1 MDRKKIIIGTGIA
14 IVILVLTIA
23 GVFYFTRQNKK
34 TESKTATDVLT
45 PTIIDGELV
54 LPKLDLS
61 LKRTATGSGATSLLD
76 NQIMVISANL
86 VGTYSQ
92 APSASEGG
100 QLTGIRIMG
109 EMFNPGQTRITSF
122 LPVVRFLDSEG
133 NLKTQKIAHYS
144 DGYELYGLDGQTKG
158 VYDVTVDAPPPA
170 ERIEIV
176 LKPQDGDKA
185 LRPPVA
191 LKVASRSAEIKSIS
205 MNGQPI
211 DYYSITGEVINTTDS
226 DVADILVNTYVKD
239 KEGKVFGIN
248 KELFKS
254 DLIRPGETIPF
265 KVMVLPIQSN
275 AVYSDFVVEVWGREY
290 KL

>member
-1 MDRKKIIIGTGIA
+1 MDRKKIIISLGIGTVILIIA
-14 IVILVLTIA
+14 IAAV
-23 GVFYFTRQNKK
+23 YFFTHQNKNTK
-34 TESKTATDVLT
+34 TKAVTDVLL

-54 LPKLDLS
+54 LPKIDLS
-61 LKRTATGSGATSLLD
+61 LKRTATESGANTLLD

-109 EMFNPGQTRITSF
+109 EMFNPGKIRITSF
-122 LPVVRFLDSEG
+122 LPVVRFLDNGG

-144 DGYELYGLDGQTKG
+144 DGFEFYGLDGQTKG
-158 VYDVTVDAPPPA
+158 VYDVTVDGPPTA
-170 ERIEIV
+170 DRIEIV

-211 DYYSITGEVINTTDS
+211 DYYSIMGEVINMTDS
-226 DVADILVNTYVKD
+226 DVADILVNAYVKD
-239 KEGKVFGIN
+239 KEGKVFGVN

-275 AVYSDFVVEVWGREY
+275 AIYSDFVVEVWGREY